1 MACDNDSQHCLTSVT
16 EYLKKLAG
24 CQILLCAIIAIRQGI
39 YFIWTL
45 GVNAIQFWCATETAN
60 LSYEKIY
67 QLETYRRM
75 PGIVNKIKI

>member
-1 MACDNDSQHCLTSVT
+1 MTLNTASQVYVA
-16 EYLKKLAG
+16 EYFGKLAG
-24 CQILLCAIIAIRQGI
+24 CQILLCAIIALRQGI

-67 QLETYRRM
+67 QLETKKNARHCQ
-75 PGIVNKIKI
+75 

>member
-1 MACDNDSQHCLTSVT
+1 MTLNTASQVYVA
-16 EYLKKLAG
+16 EYFGKLAG
-24 CQILLCAIIAIRQGI
+24 CQILLCAIIAIRQGM

-67 QLETYRRM
+67 QLETEECQALS
-75 PGIVNKIKI
+75 IK